1 MSVGDMSLIGPGG
14 SLPDSWDRSLLLYWS
29 SGRHENWVSWRDVV
43 LGHLEHLG
51 YRGVVFLTEPG
62 SSYSGGSQQWRQ
74 LEWLTRVGR
83 MSDVIL
89 SSWSPEADSPE
100 SLYWLLSSELL
111 NLRKI
116 VLQLDERT
124 AGILRSLDIQPLRR
138 IHLVHSE
145 RDAAEGVLRLLE
157 NAARR
162 SGPERAI
169 PLDIWQTSEF
179 RNWYA
184 AQHAAGNELKNADAV
199 WAFRPGLG
207 YVEPLWYWALHV
219 GVRIHRENR
228 TKVNEPVIGR
238 PDIAATVLHNRALTV
253 EDTEIVL
260 VREYRVPAIGPGAYV
275 WELPSGSGA
284 AGRDIVDVAIQEC
297 REEVG
302 IDFEPSR
309 LRYHGKRQ
317 LLATMSCHQAHL
329 FSAVL
334 SSAELSQMERSRGIA
349 RGVPPNERT
358 FVEFLS
364 VREILA
370 RGLLDWSMAGMLQL
384 ALKEQ
389 NESQ

>member
-1 MSVGDMSLIGPGG
+1 MSEGAMSLIRPGD
-14 SLPDSWDRSLLLYWS
+14 SLPESWDRSLLLYWN
-29 SGRHENWVSWRDVV
+29 SGRREDRVSWRDGV
-43 LGHLEHLG
+43 LGQLEHLG
-51 YRGVVFLTEPG
+51 YRGVVFLADPDA
-62 SSYSGGSQQWRQ
+62 SYSGGSQQWRQ
-74 LEWLTRVGR
+74 LEWLTRVCR
-83 MSDVIL
+83 MSDVML
-89 SSWSPEADSPE
+89 SSWSAEANRQED
-100 SLYWLLSSELL
+100 LYWLLSSELL

-116 VLQLDERT
+116 VLQLDEQ
-124 AGILRSLDIQPLRR
+124 AADILTSLDIQPLRR
-138 IHLVHSE
+138 IRIVHSE
-145 RDAAEGVLRLLE
+145 RDAAVEVLRLLE

-184 AQHAAGNELKNADAV
+184 AQHSAGNELKNADAV

-207 YVEPLWYWALHV
+207 YVEPLWYWALQV
-219 GVRIHRENR
+219 GVRIHGENR

-238 PDIAATVLHNRALTV
+238 PDIAATVLHSRTLAV
-253 EDTEIVL
+253 EDTEVVL
-260 VREYRVPAIGPGAYV
+260 VREYRVPAIGPGGYV

-284 AGRDIVDVAIQEC
+284 AGEDIVNVAIQEC

-302 IDFEPSR
+302 IDLVPSR

-329 FSAVL
+329 FSAVM
-334 SSAELSQMERSRGIA
+334 SQAELSQIQGSRGMA
-349 RGVPPNERT
+349 RGVPPHERT
-358 FVEFLS
+358 FPEVLS

-370 RGLLDWSMAGMLQL
+370 QGLLDWSMAGMLQL

-389 NESQ
+389 EGSQ